1 MNAAHPVVAGLILAA
16 AAFGCSPPKQA
27 GPLTPD
33 AVVLAF
39 GDSLTQGTGAL
50 PEESYTAV
58 LEKLLGRRVIN
69 AGLGGEVSAAGL
81 ARLPELLDQHRP
93 ALVILCHGG
102 NDLLQKRDPA
112 QIEEDLRTMIR
123 LIRARGAD
131 VLLVGVPR
139 PGLVL
144 KTAPFYGRLAREFD
158 LPYEGAVLKTILS
171 SGPLKSDA
179 IHPNRAGYRRLAK
192 GLALRIRT
200 R

>member
-1 MNAAHPVVAGLILAA
+1 MEQLKKQLAIMLGCIWGAGLCLA
-16 AAFGCSPPKQA
+16 GE
-27 GPLTPD
+27 LIITPRSNVEITIPE
-33 AVVLAF
+33 AVR
-39 GDSLTQGTGAL
+39 GKTAL
-50 PEESYTAV
+50 
-58 LEKLLGRRVIN
+58 LRVR
-69 AGLGGEVSAAGL
+69 
-81 ARLPELLDQHRP
+81 ARLQLPAGNEAWGGYFLGMCLNGKEL
-93 ALVILCHGG
+93 A
-102 NDLLQKRDPA
+102 DLG
-112 QIEEDLRTMIR
+112 
-123 LIRARGAD
+123 GAD

-179 IHPNRAGYRRLAK
+179 IHPNRAGYRRLAE